1 MRQKCLWCG
10 ILVFCMSVGLVTPAR
25 AADPEKVIIAI
36 GATAVAAAIALVAI
50 SSFHHRRKSIVI
62 TGCVVR
68 AENGMAIHDDDNK
81 KLYSLSGETIGVT
94 PGNRMSLLGKETKPN
109 RHDQPMDW
117 EITRVVKDFGLCQP

>member
-10 ILVFCMSVGLVTPAR
+10 ILVFFLGVGLATPAR

-50 SSFHHRRKSIVI
+50 SSLHHRRKSIVI

-81 KLYSLSGETIGVT
+81 KLYSLSGDTTGVT
-94 PGNRMSLLGKETKPN
+94 PGDRVSLLGKETKSS
-109 RHDQPMDW
+109 RHDQVRGW
-117 EITRVVKDFGLCQP
+117 EITKVVKDFGMCQP